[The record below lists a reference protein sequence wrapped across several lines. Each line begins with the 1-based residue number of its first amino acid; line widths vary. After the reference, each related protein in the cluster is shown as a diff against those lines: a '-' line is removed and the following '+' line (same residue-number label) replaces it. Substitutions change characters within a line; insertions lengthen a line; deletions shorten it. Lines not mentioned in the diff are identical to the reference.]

1 MEDPCVLH
9 VAASGQK
16 RDCTRH
22 TSAGFRVWTKL
33 LEFRT
38 KKETVE
44 GNTSTARIMG
54 ESLLQESLL
63 QVLHSDGILSCHSQT
78 IPHNSL
84 IHVQFSTVVRF

>member
-1 MEDPCVLH
+1 MEDPCVVH

-16 RDCTRH
+16 RDCTRS
-22 TSAGFRVWTKL
+22 TSAGQIVDKAARVQEK
-33 LEFRT
+33 
-38 KKETVE
+38 KKEIID
-44 GNTSTARIMG
+44 GNTSTAQIMG

-84 IHVQFSTVVRF
+84 VHVEFSTVVRF